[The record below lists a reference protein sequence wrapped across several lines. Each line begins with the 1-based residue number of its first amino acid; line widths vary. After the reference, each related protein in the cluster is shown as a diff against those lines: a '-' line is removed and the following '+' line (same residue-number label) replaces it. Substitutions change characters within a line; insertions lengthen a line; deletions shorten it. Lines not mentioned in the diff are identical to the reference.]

1 MGLLMGGRSLI
12 DSRSRKKSSSFL
24 DPIETLRWTFTTAAG
39 EAPPCTAETR
49 EATVADL
56 QL

>member
-1 MGLLMGGRSLI
+1 MGLFMGGRSLI

-24 DPIETLRWTFTTAAG
+24 DPIERLRWTFTTAAG
-39 EAPPCTAETR
+39 EAPPRTAETR
-49 EATVADL
+49 EAAVADL